1 MSTVPRPPDRP
12 PGFPLPRSPHP
23 RSPHP
28 LPSPPAPRRI
38 TFTIPTPGDL
48 VAVVR
53 GTVLWS
59 LDTVALVA
67 SLPARIDGLFAQ
79 LDALLAKVEA
89 ITESAAGV
97 IVDVERTTID
107 ASKVVTGASEASAV
121 AQRLIGEL
129 EPIADAGLPLGRK
142 FVENFSEAELDA
154 AIKMVDQLPELM
166 TRMEALMPIL
176 ATMDSV
182 APELHQLLEVTTDVR
197 RAVIGIPGFK
207 FFRNRGQDKL
217 DDEQP

>member
-1 MSTVPRPPDRP
+1 MTTVARSPDRP
-12 PGFPLPRSPHP
+12 A
-23 RSPHP
+23 
-28 LPSPPAPRRI
+28 PAPRRL
-38 TFTIPTPGDL
+38 TLTVPTAGDL
-48 VAVVR
+48 IAAVR

-67 SLPARIDGLFAQ
+67 SLPARVEGLFGQ

-89 ITESAAGV
+89 ITESAAAV
-97 IVDVERTTID
+97 IVDVERTTTD
-107 ASKVVTGASEASAV
+107 ASVVVSGASEASTV

-129 EPIADAGLPLGRK
+129 EPIAERGLPLGRK
-142 FVENFSEAELDA
+142 FVDNFSDAELDA

-176 ATMDSV
+176 ETMDSV

-207 FFRNRGQDKL
+207 FFRNRGQDKI
-217 DDEQP
+217 DDDQL

>member
-1 MSTVPRPPDRP
+1 MSTVP
-12 PGFPLPRSPHP
+12 FPRSPQP
-23 RSPHP
+23 V
-28 LPSPPAPRRI
+28 PSAPAPRRI
-38 TFTIPTPGDL
+38 TLTVPTPADVVGL
-48 VAVVR
+48 VR

-67 SLPARIDGLFAQ
+67 SLPTRIDGLFAQ

-89 ITESAAGV
+89 ITESAAAV
-97 IVDVERTTID
+97 IVDVEHTTTD
-107 ASKVVTGASEASAV
+107 AKTVVTGASEASTV

-129 EPIADAGLPLGRK
+129 EPIADRGLPLGRK
-142 FVENFSEAELDA
+142 FVENFSDAELDA

-176 ATMDSV
+176 ETMDSV

-217 DDEQP
+217 DDDQV